1 MKWLVYIAVAA
12 VLAYFAWR
20 YREQLYAGWLRLLDD
35 LRELWARLFGGRDAK
50 RDAPAELR
58 TTKASRQPF
67 QAFTDPFMSGRA
79 SRMTRVQLLY
89 YTFEAL
95 QAWARERGCARQES
109 ETPHEFAQRL
119 GTQMPSL
126 SREAALLVEHY
137 GLATYASAV
146 AQADPADVLRSLW
159 HKMQQPQLAASHS
172 P

>member
-1 MKWLVYIAVAA
+1 
-12 VLAYFAWR
+12 
-20 YREQLYAGWLRLLDD
+20 
-35 LRELWARLFGGRDAK
+35 
-50 RDAPAELR
+50 
-58 TTKASRQPF
+58 
-67 QAFTDPFMSGRA
+67 
-79 SRMTRVQLLY
+79 MTRVQLLY